1 MTHPLANVLYRK
13 GYLLSIEM
21 VLKGVRLELKVLY
34 YASNIPATACAMA
47 RCPSVRLLHERIGQS
62 KPDDPPS
69 TNQGPDL
76 QNILRF
82 IVRLSLVYR
91 KIDLR

>member
-47 RCPSVRLLHERIGQS
+47 RCLLHERIGQS

-69 TNQGPDL
+69 SNQGPDL